1 MLPHDGVG
9 GDIPTPKKESA
20 DSSKISEPTSI
31 AVRTKTKGKAFG
43 KICRTIIRAFDA
55 PDTRPAATNSRSR
68 SDSVWPRTNSV
79 TPGQVSK
86 PRMTTS
92 VTGPGAN
99 NTDTIKSSGIF
110 GTDSSVLIKNWVT
123 STTKP

>member
-31 AVRTKTKGKAFG
+31 AVRTKTSGNALG
-43 KICRTIIRAFDA
+43 RMCRTIIRAFDA

-86 PRMTTS
+86 PRITTN
-92 VTGPGAN
+92 VHRPGAN
-99 NTDTIKSSGIF
+99 NTDTINSRGIL
-110 GTDSSVLIKNWVT
+110 GTD
-123 STTKP
+123 